1 MLWFSSN
8 HPGWPEGYA
17 VRSKRTPVAEIGKQ
31 KLSNGLTLL
40 TQENHATPIVTTMM
54 WYRVGSRVE
63 HPGISGISH
72 FLEHMMFKGT
82 RKFQKGEIDW
92 LTARYG
98 GANNAVTSKDCT
110 AYYFQFA
117 KDRWEVGLDI
127 EADRMVHNRFD
138 PAEVELERQVIV
150 EELKMELDCPWSN
163 LRQRVEAEVFRV
175 HPYGLPVIGWHED
188 VVGIDV
194 EQMRRHYRCYYTP
207 SNAVLVIAGAFDTDP
222 VVKRVE
228 SLFGGLPDR
237 PTAPMAVPSE
247 PPRQAPIRLEVSD
260 HTEVPR
266 LVLAFPA
273 PSVLEPEHFEMQI
286 LEKILAGGRLSRL
299 HQRLID
305 DLGVALWAGT
315 EFSLTLDPYLFF
327 IWLELSVDADPA
339 QVERLVIEE
348 LERLS
353 CELIGDEEL
362 NRAKSHCRMSL
373 LADFETTLDSASQL
387 GLLES
392 LHHVEYWQDYVARI
406 EQLTPRELR
415 RVARRFLVPDRM
427 AVGVLQAGRPDAG

>member
-1 MLWFSSN
+1 MR
-8 HPGWPEGYA
+8 A
-17 VRSKRTPVAEIGKQ
+17 QRTPVANIGKQ
-31 KLSNGLTLL
+31 QLGNGLTLL
-40 TQENHATPIVTTMM
+40 TQENHAAPIVTTMM

-63 HPGISGISH
+63 QPGMSGISH

-82 RKFQKGEIDW
+82 GKYQKGEIDW

-127 EADRMVHNRFD
+127 EADRMIHNRFE
-138 PAEVELERQVIV
+138 PSEVELERQVIV

-163 LRQRVEAEVFRV
+163 LRQRLEAEVFRV
-175 HPYGLPVIGWHED
+175 HPYGLPVVGRRED
-188 VVGIDV
+188 VMRIQVD
-194 EQMRRHYRCYYTP
+194 QMREHYQRFYTP
-207 SNAVLVIAGAFDTDP
+207 SNAVLVIVGAFETDS
-222 VVKRVE
+222 VVERVE
-228 SLFGGLPDR
+228 NLFGGLPAR
-237 PTAPMAVPSE
+237 PKAPIAVPVE

-273 PSVLEPEHFEMQI
+273 PSVLEPEHSEMQI

-299 HQRLID
+299 YQRLID

-327 IWLELSVDADPA
+327 IWLELRVDADPGD
-339 QVERLVIEE
+339 VERLLVEE
-348 LERLS
+348 VERLGS
-353 CELIGDEEL
+353 ELVSEEEL
-362 NRAKSHCRMSL
+362 NRAKSHCRMEL
-373 LADFETTLDSASQL
+373 LTDFETTLDSASQL

-392 LHHVEYWQDYVARI
+392 LYRVEYWQEYGERI
-406 EQLTPRELR
+406 ERLTPRNLR
-415 RVARRFLVPDRM
+415 RVARQFLVPQRM
-427 AVGVLQAGRPDAG
+427 AVGVMRAGRSDAD